1 MWQDWA
7 IAIVQVV
14 FIVALVPSLLH
25 REHKPALWTSIP
37 TSLGLAVI
45 AVSYMTLGLF
55 WSALA
60 SSAMTLGWAI
70 LAYQRLRTS

>member
-7 IAIVQVV
+7 IAIVQIV
-14 FIVALVPSLLH
+14 FIAALMPSLLH
-25 REHKPALWTSIP
+25 SEHKPALWTSIP

-45 AVSYMTLGLF
+45 AISYISLGLF

-60 SSAMTLGWAI
+60 STMMTLGWAI
-70 LAYQRLRTS
+70 LAYQRWKN